1 MKHLLLV
8 ALLLPALLLPDFADA
23 TPRSSAARLAFTR
36 HNACPATGL
45 FTRSCSGYVVD
56 HVKPLCAGGADAPS
70 NLQWQE
76 YKASLLKDVQERKL
90 CRSLHKPAAR

>member
-1 MKHLLLV
+1 MKTLLL
-8 ALLLPALLLPDFADA
+8 AILLLPALLLPDFADA
-23 TPRSSAARLAFTR
+23 AQRSSAARLSFTR

-56 HVKPLCAGGADAPS
+56 HVKPLCAGGADAPE

-76 YKASLLKDVQERKL
+76 YRASLLKDVQERRL
-90 CRSLHKPAAR
+90 CRSLHK